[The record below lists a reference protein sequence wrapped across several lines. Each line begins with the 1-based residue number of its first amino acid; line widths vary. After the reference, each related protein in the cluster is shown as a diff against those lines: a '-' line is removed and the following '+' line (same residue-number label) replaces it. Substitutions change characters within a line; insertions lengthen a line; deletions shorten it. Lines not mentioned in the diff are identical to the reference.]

1 MAKKTKT
8 EVTTKSPTRQMWRR
22 SVVVLVILVG
32 VCFSTLIGKLAVL
45 QIVETDEWQKRAVS
59 QQMSDS
65 IISAKRGAIYDT
77 NMKKLVESSDVWT
90 VIMSPSDIP
99 DEAARATIADGL
111 SELLGVDREKLYER
125 TGKTYSQYEVIK
137 SKIERSVMLE
147 VSDWITENGFSGII
161 RIIQDYKRYYH
172 YGSLAAPVLGFT
184 GTDGYGLY
192 GLEAKYEDVLGRQ
205 AGPHCYGEKRLGRRN
220 AHNHEV

>member
-90 VIMSPSDIP
+90 VIMSPSVFHTNRPMEPSI
-99 DEAARATIADGL
+99 
-111 SELLGVDREKLYER
+111 R
-125 TGKTYSQYEVIK
+125 TACS
-137 SKIERSVMLE
+137 
-147 VSDWITENGFSGII
+147 ITE
-161 RIIQDYKRYYH
+161 
-172 YGSLAAPVLGFT
+172 
-184 GTDGYGLY
+184 
-192 GLEAKYEDVLGRQ
+192 AKVFG
-205 AGPHCYGEKRLGRRN
+205 
-220 AHNHEV
+220 

>member
-77 NMKKLVESSDVWT
+77 NMKKLVESGLVEIKKKDKFSYYYVNLGMLMQY
-90 VIMSPSDIP
+90 VN
-99 DEAARATIADGL
+99 AT
-111 SELLGVDREKLYER
+111 K
-125 TGKTYSQYEVIK
+125 KF
-137 SKIERSVMLE
+137 SV
-147 VSDWITENGFSGII
+147 
-161 RIIQDYKRYYH
+161 Q
-172 YGSLAAPVLGFT
+172 
-184 GTDGYGLY
+184 
-192 GLEAKYEDVLGRQ
+192 
-205 AGPHCYGEKRLGRRN
+205 
-220 AHNHEV
+220 

>member
-1 MAKKTKT
+1 
-8 EVTTKSPTRQMWRR
+8 
-22 SVVVLVILVG
+22 
-32 VCFSTLIGKLAVL
+32 
-45 QIVETDEWQKRAVS
+45 
-59 QQMSDS
+59 MSDS

-137 SKIERSVMLE
+137 SKSSV
-147 VSDWITENGFSGII
+147 
-161 RIIQDYKRYYH
+161 R
-172 YGSLAAPVLGFT
+172 
-184 GTDGYGLY
+184 
-192 GLEAKYEDVLGRQ
+192 
-205 AGPHCYGEKRLGRRN
+205 
-220 AHNHEV
+220 